1 MALLFESLLDADS
14 SFSPDTRFIL
24 EVIAR
29 DPGYWRD
36 AASKRSVKPFAKTL
50 HVEEKVVSA
59 ALNELVDAGVMK
71 RHVVPRAGSAGR
83 ASVAYTLGSC
93 HVDALIGD
101 DSYPQH
107 AELLQVLFSGADMA
121 FPMLGREPDEGD
133 EQDEKGEQGE
143 QGEQDEQD
151 EKDEKGGGKMAA
163 EKPKKKRH
171 PPPGG
176 RGRLSIRNR
185 LLFAVLLSR
194 SDQFGEVQIG
204 FPELAQLTGMK
215 PTQVKNR
222 LFRLMHLGLI
232 RRYVAGLS
240 SKVFA
245 LRKVNSTYF
254 LNIDALG
261 PQGSI
266 AIHIARD
273 PEAKRFIHADLLQ
286 GDCAKAMRGES
297 DGVRTPSSLL
307 QLLAGQEWGVFSL
320 FQHLLSRYASHLL
333 SRHWQD
339 LGSGVQ
345 IEDAELMTSIKKDFI
360 REPQLGAVSE
370 TDIESEEGA
379 SSEAPS
385 KLKDGAGGD
394 AEQTCESI
402 YSLAMDIAREY
413 RERFGQANW
422 VDFESADVRILPAK
436 RRTGY
441 RAITLML
448 QPAPVDLGRFTVF
461 FEGPRGS
468 LKVGLANDETEITL
482 KSRLRFGLATL
493 PPKARKV
500 RAQ

>member
-1 MALLFESLLDADS
+1 MALLFESLLDAGFS
-14 SFSPDTRFIL
+14 CSPDTRFIL

-29 DPGYWRD
+29 DPGCWRD
-36 AASKRSVKPFAKTL
+36 SASELSVKPFAKKL

-71 RHVVPRAGSAGR
+71 RHVVPRAGSGGR

-121 FPMLGREPDEGD
+121 FPVLGREPDEGD
-133 EQDEKGEQGE
+133 KQDEQGE
-143 QGEQDEQD
+143 EEVD
-151 EKDEKGGGKMAA
+151 A
-163 EKPKKKRH
+163 EEPKKGRRA
-171 PPPGG
+171 PPGS

-194 SDQFGEVQIG
+194 ANQFGEVQIG
-204 FPELAQLTGMK
+204 FPELARLTGMR

-254 LNIDALG
+254 LNIDALR
-261 PQGSI
+261 PQGAI
-266 AIHIARD
+266 AVHIARD
-273 PEAKRFIHADLLQ
+273 LEGKRYSHADLLQ
-286 GDCAKAMRGES
+286 GDCANAMKGEL
-297 DGVRTPSSLL
+297 DGVETPSSLL

-320 FQHLLSRYASHLL
+320 FQHLLYRYASYLL
-333 SRHWQD
+333 SRHWRG
-339 LGSGVQ
+339 LGSGAQ
-345 IEDAELMTSIKKDFI
+345 IEDAELMALIKKDFI
-360 REPQLGAVSE
+360 RAPPSAAISE
-370 TDIESEEGA
+370 TDTESKEGA

-413 RERFGQANW
+413 RARFGQANW

-448 QPAPVDLGRFTVF
+448 QPALVDLGRFTVF

-482 KSRLRFGLATL
+482 RSRLRFGLATL

>member
-1 MALLFESLLDADS
+1 MAE
-14 SFSPDTRFIL
+14 R
-24 EVIAR
+24 
-29 DPGYWRD
+29 
-36 AASKRSVKPFAKTL
+36 
-50 HVEEKVVSA
+50 VVSA
-59 ALNELVDAGVMK
+59 ALSELVDAGAMERDAPARV
-71 RHVVPRAGSAGR
+71 GSGGR
-83 ASVAYTLGSC
+83 ATVTYTLGSC
-93 HVDALIGD
+93 HVDALVGD

-107 AELLQVLFSGADMA
+107 AELLQMLFSGADMV
-121 FPMLGREPDEGD
+121 FPVLGREPGESDEGGK
-133 EQDEKGEQGE
+133 QDEPGEE
-143 QGEQDEQD
+143 EVA
-151 EKDEKGGGKMAA
+151 AA
-163 EKPKKKRH
+163 EPKKGRR
-171 PPPGG
+171 PPPGS

-194 SDQFGEVQIG
+194 ADQFGEVQIG
-204 FPELAQLTGMK
+204 FPELAQLTGMR
-215 PTQVKNR
+215 PTQIKNR

-254 LNIDALG
+254 LNIDALR
-261 PQGSI
+261 PQGAI
-266 AIHIARD
+266 AVHITRD
-273 PEAKRFIHADLLQ
+273 LEGKRYSHADLLQ
-286 GDCAKAMRGES
+286 GDCANAMKGEL
-297 DGVRTPSSLL
+297 DGVKTPSSLL

-320 FQHLLSRYASHLL
+320 FQLLLYRYASYLL
-333 SRHWQD
+333 SRHWRG
-339 LGSGVQ
+339 LGSGAQ
-345 IEDAELMTSIKKDFI
+345 IEDAELMALIKKDFI
-360 REPQLGAVSE
+360 RELPSAAISE
-370 TDIESEEGA
+370 TDTESKEGA
-379 SSEAPS
+379 SSETPS
-385 KLKDGAGGD
+385 KLKDGSGGD

-413 RERFGQANW
+413 RARFGQANW

-448 QPAPVDLGRFTVF
+448 QPALVDLGRFTVF

-482 KSRLRFGLATL
+482 RSRLRFGLATL

>member
-1 MALLFESLLDADS
+1 MTLIFESLLEDGFS
-14 SFSPDTRFIL
+14 CSPDARFML

-29 DPGYWRD
+29 DSGYWREP
-36 AASKRSVKPFAKTL
+36 ANELSVKPFSKKL
-50 HVEEKVVSA
+50 HVAERVVSA
-59 ALNELVDAGVMK
+59 ALNELVEAGALERDAPSRV
-71 RHVVPRAGSAGR
+71 GSGGR
-83 ASVAYTLGSC
+83 ASVAYKLSSC
-93 HVDALIGD
+93 HVDALEDGF
-101 DSYPQH
+101 YPQH
-107 AELLQVLFSGADMA
+107 AELLQVLFSGADMV
-121 FPMLGREPDEGD
+121 FPVLGREPDEGD
-133 EQDEKGEQGE
+133 EQDEEDEEDEEDEQDE
-143 QGEQDEQD
+143 QGEQDE
-151 EKDEKGGGKMAA
+151 KGGEKMAA
-163 EKPKKKRH
+163 AKPKKKRH

-297 DGVRTPSSLL
+297 GGVRTPSSLL

-345 IEDAELMTSIKKDFI
+345 IEDAELMASIKKDFI
-360 REPQLGAVSE
+360 REPQPGAVSE
-370 TDIESEEGA
+370 TDIGSGEGA
-379 SSEAPS
+379 SSEATS
-385 KLKDGAGGD
+385 KLKDGVGGD
-394 AEQTCESI
+394 AEQTCECI
-402 YSLAMDIAREY
+402 YSMAIDIAREY
-413 RERFGQANW
+413 RARFCQANW
-422 VDFESADVRILPAK
+422 VDFESADIRILPAK

-441 RAITLML
+441 RAITLMFR
-448 QPAPVDLGRFTVF
+448 PALVDLPRFSVF
-461 FEGPRGS
+461 LEGPRES
-468 LKVGLANDETEITL
+468 LEIWSANDEAEITL
-482 KSRLRFGLATL
+482 KSRLKFGLATL

-500 RAQ
+500 RSQ

>member
-1 MALLFESLLDADS
+1 MSE
-14 SFSPDTRFIL
+14 R
-24 EVIAR
+24 
-29 DPGYWRD
+29 
-36 AASKRSVKPFAKTL
+36 
-50 HVEEKVVSA
+50 VVSA
-59 ALNELVDAGVMK
+59 ALNELVEAGALERDAPSRV
-71 RHVVPRAGSAGR
+71 GSGGR
-83 ASVAYTLGSC
+83 ASVAYKLSSC
-93 HVDALIGD
+93 HVDALEDGF
-101 DSYPQH
+101 YPQH
-107 AELLQVLFSGADMA
+107 AELLQVLFSGADMV
-121 FPMLGREPDEGD
+121 FPVLGREPDEGD
-133 EQDEKGEQGE
+133 EQDEQG
-143 QGEQDEQD
+143 EQD

-163 EKPKKKRH
+163 AKPKKKRH

-286 GDCAKAMRGES
+286 GDCAKAMRGET

-345 IEDAELMTSIKKDFI
+345 IEDAELMASIKKDFI
-360 REPQLGAVSE
+360 REPQPGAVSE

-379 SSEAPS
+379 SSEATS
-385 KLKDGAGGD
+385 KLKDGVGGD
-394 AEQTCESI
+394 AEQTCECI
-402 YSLAMDIAREY
+402 YSMAIDIAREY
-413 RERFGQANW
+413 RARFCQANW
-422 VDFESADVRILPAK
+422 VDFESADIRILPAK

-441 RAITLML
+441 RAITLMFR
-448 QPAPVDLGRFTVF
+448 PALVDLPRFSVF
-461 FEGPRGS
+461 LEGPRES
-468 LKVGLANDETEITL
+468 SEIWSANDETEITL
-482 KSRLRFGLATL
+482 KSRLMFGLATL

-500 RAQ
+500 RSQ